1 MKRLKWLLLGFAL
14 GGSLVWGMSEAHAST
29 PFDMN
34 AKSALVVNATTDE
47 VVMGKNADDVRPIAS
62 ITKMMTAIVTLDSQ
76 LPLDEVITITTEDVK
91 ATMLHG
97 RPYSGSLTVGTTLTR
112 SELLHLALMNS
123 QNRAAAALA
132 RSYPGGTHAFVQ
144 AMNAKALSIGMMN
157 THFVDSTG
165 LMSANVSTA
174 RDLATMAKHAAS
186 YEVIQQMS
194 TSKHLDANVR
204 VRNQDRLA
212 HFGTTNRLLKT
223 AHWDID
229 IQKTG
234 YINAAGR
241 CLLMVT
247 NVDNSPFI
255 VVLLNTSSSY
265 HRASDAIKIKSWIET
280 GEVASRSQVATLNPY
295 NVTAKYKKQK
305 HKKHKKRR

>member
-1 MKRLKWLLLGFAL
+1 MKRLKWLLLGFVV
-14 GGSLVWGMSEAHAST
+14 GGSLTWGMSEAKASA
-29 PFDMN
+29 PFNVN

-47 VVMGKNADDVRPIAS
+47 VVMGKNADEVRPIAS
-62 ITKMMTAIVTLDSQ
+62 ITKMMTAIVTLDSH
-76 LPLDEVITITTEDVK
+76 LPLNEEITITDEDVR
-91 ATMLHG
+91 ATMLRG

-132 RSYPGGTHAFVQ
+132 RSYPGGTVAFVR
-144 AMNAKALSIGMMN
+144 AMNTKAAALGMTN

-165 LMSANVSTA
+165 LMSSNVSTA

-186 YEVIQQMS
+186 YELIQQMS
-194 TSKHLDANVR
+194 TAKHLETHVKVR
-204 VRNQDRLA
+204 DQDRVA

-223 AHWDID
+223 PQWDID

-247 NVDNSPFI
+247 NVADNPFI

-265 HRASDAIKIKSWIET
+265 HRAADAIQIKNWIET
-280 GEVASRSQVATLNPY
+280 GATASRAQIAALNPY
-295 NVTAKYKKQK
+295 KATTKKK
-305 HKKHKKRR
+305 HKKKKHKKRR

>member
-1 MKRLKWLLLGFAL
+1 MKHIKWLTLGFVI
-14 GGSLVWGMSEAHAST
+14 GGLLVWSTAHAAA
-29 PFDMN
+29 PFDVN

-62 ITKMMTAIVTLDSQ
+62 ITKMMTAIITLDSQ
-76 LPLDEVITITTEDVK
+76 LPLDEEITISNEDVK
-91 ATMLHG
+91 ATMLRG

-132 RSYPGGTHAFVQ
+132 RSYPGGTNAFVQ
-144 AMNAKALSIGMMN
+144 AMNAKAASLGMTN

-174 RDLATMAKHAAS
+174 RDLALMAKHAAS
-186 YEVIQQMS
+186 YEIIQQMS
-194 TSKHLDANVR
+194 TAEHLDTYVR
-204 VRNQDRLA
+204 VRNQDKPA

-265 HRASDAIKIKSWIET
+265 NRAADAIKIKSWIET
-280 GEVASRSQVATLNPY
+280 GEVVSRSQLATLNPY
-295 NVTAKYKKQK
+295 KVTTK
-305 HKKHKKRR
+305 HKKKKHNKRR